1 MKRIIHQFLLLSLFL
16 FLFIELLFFVP
27 KTLETNEAAVSPTNT
42 TQEEDAGSNGQRMEG
57 VHLVEGQGDKRE
69 GELFSSD
76 AEGLIGQGV
85 WNLKKVKVIFYARTG
100 DFYKVIGDQGR
111 IDTATKNI
119 DIVGNVFTSSTN
131 GYEVRTSELHY
142 TSGEKILKL
151 PASLVVRGPKD
162 KAGYRLTVK
171 SQSMITYLETSLMI
185 LDGNVIAD
193 RKMQSSAGLEKN
205 VKIKSGMAHL
215 SGKSNLVRFF
225 NPVRVEYDHFEVNA
239 PEAFFNYKENS
250 DIPESILINGG
261 VTVDGRNRKATTE
274 NLKIDVLQDQYILR
288 GSPKVLQ
295 NGDEIV
301 GEEIIFLNGGNKV
314 RVEKARAFVEEVGG
328 KTSE

>member
-1 MKRIIHQFLLLSLFL
+1 MKRIIQQILLVGLFL

-27 KTLETNEAAVSPTNT
+27 KTLETGDPEAVPGNLN
-42 TQEEDAGSNGQRMEG
+42 QQLEKSNGQKMEG

-69 GELFSSD
+69 WELFSAD

-85 WNLKKVKVIFYARTG
+85 WNLKKVTVIFYARTG

-131 GYEVRTSELHY
+131 GYEVKTSELHY
-142 TSGEKILKL
+142 TSGEKILKI
-151 PASLVVRGPKD
+151 PAPLVVRGPKD
-162 KAGYRLTVK
+162 KEGFRITVK
-171 SQSMITYLETSLMI
+171 SDSMVTYLETSLMI
-185 LDGNVIAD
+185 LEGKVIAD
-193 RKMQSSAGLEKN
+193 RKMRSAGGSEKD

-225 NPVRVEYDHFEVNA
+225 NPVQVVYDNFEVNA
-239 PEAFFNYKENS
+239 PEAFFTYKENS
-250 DIPESILINGG
+250 DVPESILINGG
-261 VTVDGRNRKATTE
+261 VRVDGRNRKATTE
-274 NLKIDVLQDQYILR
+274 NLRIDVSQDQYILR
-288 GSPKVLQ
+288 GSPRVLQ

-328 KTSE
+328 KISE